1 MSTRNPD
8 PSIDDGPITIAAAS
22 FLAQVLGLETSP
34 NALAELRSDLSTI
47 KRDHNAA
54 IYTIQLDSSVG
65 TAAFLVYAYLLDAHG
80 GDGKTGR
87 ALYEAGVRTLEEA
100 AERNTPGPRAV
111 ANAETDDYGFILATT
126 PGTYR
131 ALTAAG
137 HRGTTASA
145 RDPHAVSEPEPAAEL
160 SPPPAARPRPAQPV
174 SSAPAHSMPTNVPL
188 EPAPPPRRSSRAPA
202 TPSPADNDAIRSDAA
217 DRLLLLIKDANAEAK
232 TWLNALVAAS
242 NMATDTESE
251 DDLIA
256 FNVAETAL
264 ALHVLD
270 DENVSALLRALNLL
284 VAGAAQQARAGM
296 KTEPDD

>member
-1 MSTRNPD
+1 MSTRNDRVAD
-8 PSIDDGPITIAAAS
+8 PSADDGPITAAAAS

-34 NALAELRSDLSTI
+34 NALAELRGDLSTI

-65 TAAFLVYAYLLDAHG
+65 PAAFLVYAFVLDARG

-87 ALYEAGVRTLEEA
+87 EMYDAGVRTLEEA
-100 AERNTPGPRAV
+100 AERNAPGPRAV
-111 ANAETDDYGFILATT
+111 ANAETEDYGFILATT

-131 ALTAAG
+131 ALTATN
-137 HRGTTASA
+137 HRVAPQVA
-145 RDPHAVSEPEPAAEL
+145 
-160 SPPPAARPRPAQPV
+160 PPPAAQPEPSV
-174 SSAPAHSMPTNVPL
+174 SPAPANRVSP
-188 EPAPPPRRSSRAPA
+188 EPAPPRRPSRAVPE
-202 TPSPADNDAIRSDAA
+202 PPLPDNDTVRSDAA
-217 DRLLLLIKDANAEAK
+217 DRLLVLLKEANGEAK
-232 TWLNALVAAS
+232 IWLNALVAAS
-242 NMATDTESE
+242 KMATDTASD

-256 FNVAETAL
+256 FNTAETAL

-284 VAGAAQQARAGM
+284 VAGAEQHARAGL

>member
-8 PSIDDGPITIAAAS
+8 PSIDDGPITTAAAS

-65 TAAFLVYAYLLDAHG
+65 MAAFLVYAYVLDARG

-87 ALYEAGVRTLEEA
+87 ELYEAGVRTLEEA

-131 ALTAAG
+131 ALTAASQRATPE
-137 HRGTTASA
+137 RGQPPQAVAA
-145 RDPHAVSEPEPAAEL
+145 RPAPAAETPL
-160 SPPPAARPRPAQPV
+160 PPSPP
-174 SSAPAHSMPTNVPL
+174 APAHSMPTNIPL
-188 EPAPPPRRSSRAPA
+188 EPAPPPRRPNRAPVQPA
-202 TPSPADNDAIRSDAA
+202 PADNDAVRSDAA
-217 DRLLLLIKDANAEAK
+217 DRLLLLIKEANAEAK
-232 TWLNALVAAS
+232 TWLSALVAAS
-242 NMATDTESE
+242 QMATDTESD

-256 FNVAETAL
+256 FNTAETAL

-284 VAGAAQQARAGM
+284 VAGAAEQARSGL